1 MAKVATNINIDQDF
15 KLAAQE
21 LFNSLG
27 MDLST
32 AVNLFIRQAVWEQR
46 IPFEIKRNTVNEE
59 TMQALAEYYEWR
71 NNPHEYRTY
80 DNFDDMLEDVLNEV

>member
-1 MAKVATNINIDQDF
+1 MAKVSTNINIDQTF

-59 TMQALAEYYEWR
+59 TMQAITEYYEWR
-71 NNPHEYRTY
+71 NNPQNLRSY
-80 DNFDDMLEDVLNEV
+80 DNFDDMMEDILNEV